1 MVERDGSSGDPELD
15 RLMAEFKANSKE
27 LSDVMGQV
35 GEVRGQATA
44 ADDKIRVQVSSS
56 GELTS
61 LRIDPR
67 AMKLGSEELAEAIL
81 DAARRATEDA
91 ARRLMDVT
99 RPYLDDDLPGDQRR
113 RR

>member
-1 MVERDGSSGDPELD
+1 MVLRDGSSGDPDLD
-15 RLMAEFKANSKE
+15 RLMAEFKANSRE
-27 LSDVMGQV
+27 LSDVMEQV
-35 GEVRGQATA
+35 GEVRGQATS

-56 GELTS
+56 GQLTS

-67 AMKLGSEELAEAIL
+67 AMKLGSQELADAIM

-99 RPYLDDDLPGDQRR
+99 RPYLGDDRQGDQPRR
-113 RR
+113 R